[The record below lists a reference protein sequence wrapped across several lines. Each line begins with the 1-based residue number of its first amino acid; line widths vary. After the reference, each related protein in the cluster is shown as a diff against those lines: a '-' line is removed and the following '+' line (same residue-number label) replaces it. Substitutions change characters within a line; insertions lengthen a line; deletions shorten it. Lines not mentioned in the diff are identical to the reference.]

1 MTWSHEKIE
10 LWMPTQFNG
19 VLTWLDVGRPLDVDV
34 EDAVVGLVVAL
45 RLEWRLPHQELVA
58 EHAQRPQVD
67 LLIVN
72 ITYIFIY

>member
-1 MTWSHEKIE
+1 
-10 LWMPTQFNG
+10 MPTQFNG

-67 LLIVN
+67 L
-72 ITYIFIY
+72 